1 MAGAKLPEHGV
12 GISNISSWD
21 DFGNLEEFFVSPE
34 EQRDGNI
41 SYQADPSRV
50 AQESTLPA
58 DIVELLAFWV
68 ADEEYSVDILDIQE
82 IIPMREITEVPRAN
96 PCLLGI
102 ISLRGTVVPILDL
115 RDVLELPKSE
125 VTRNTRVLVLQG
137 DAEPV
142 GIMVDNVTSVVRL
155 SQREIEPKPKA
166 MQREIGDVIEGV
178 GRLEQR
184 VLIVL
189 DASAVIEVLERKS

>member
-1 MAGAKLPEHGV
+1 MNGEKSGESGQLKAIPA
-12 GISNISSWD
+12 WD
-21 DFGNLEEFFVSPE
+21 DYTNLDAFFVSPE
-34 EQRDGNI
+34 EQREGNI

-50 AQESTLPA
+50 ASESALPA

-82 IIPMREITEVPRAN
+82 IIKLPEITEVPRAN
-96 PCLLGI
+96 NCLLGI

-115 RDVLELPKSE
+115 REVLQLPKNE
-125 VTRNTRVLVLQG
+125 ITRNTRVLVLRG
-137 DAEPV
+137 DNEPV

-166 MQREIGDVIEGV
+166 MQREMGDVIEGV
-178 GRLEQR
+178 GRLSQR

-189 DASAVIEVLERKS
+189 DASAVIEVLER

>member
-1 MAGAKLPEHGV
+1 MNGEKSNERGQFKTLPA
-12 GISNISSWD
+12 WD
-21 DFGNLEEFFVSPE
+21 DYANLDAFFVSPE
-34 EQRDGNI
+34 EQREGNI

-50 AQESTLPA
+50 ASESALPA

-82 IIPMREITEVPRAN
+82 IIKLPEITEVPRAN
-96 PCLLGI
+96 NCLLGI

-115 RDVLELPKSE
+115 REVLQLPKNE
-125 VTRNTRVLVLQG
+125 VTRNTRVLVLRG
-137 DAEPV
+137 DNEPV

-166 MQREIGDVIEGV
+166 MQREMGDVIEGV
-178 GRLEQR
+178 GRLNQR

-189 DASAVIEVLERKS
+189 DASAVIEVLER

>member
-1 MAGAKLPEHGV
+1 MNGDKLGESGTLKSLPA
-12 GISNISSWD
+12 WD
-21 DFGNLEEFFVSPE
+21 DYANLEAFFVSPE
-34 EQRDGNI
+34 EQREGNI

-50 AQESTLPA
+50 ASENALPA

-82 IIPMREITEVPRAN
+82 IIKLPEITEVPRAN
-96 PCLLGI
+96 RCLMGI

-115 RDVLELPKSE
+115 REVLRLPKNE
-125 VTRNTRVLVLQG
+125 ITRNTRVLVLRG
-137 DAEPV
+137 DNEPV

-178 GRLEQR
+178 GRLSQR

-189 DASAVIEVLERKS
+189 DASAVIEVLER

>member
-1 MAGAKLPEHGV
+1 MAGAKLPDHGV
-12 GISNISSWD
+12 GISNIPSWD
-21 DFGNLEEFFVSPE
+21 DFRNLEEFFVSPE

-41 SYQADPSRV
+41 SYQADPSRM

>member
-1 MAGAKLPEHGV
+1 MNGGKTDESAGLGRLPL
-12 GISNISSWD
+12 WD
-21 DFGNLEEFFVSPE
+21 DYANLEAFFVSPE
-34 EQRDGNI
+34 EQREGNI

-50 AQESTLPA
+50 ANESALPA

-82 IIPMREITEVPRAN
+82 IIKLPEITEVPRAN
-96 PCLLGI
+96 NCLLGI

-115 RDVLELPKSE
+115 REVLKLPKSE
-125 VTRNTRVLVLQG
+125 VTRNTRVLVLRG
-137 DAEPV
+137 DSEPV

-166 MQREIGDVIEGV
+166 MQREMGDVIEGV
-178 GRLEQR
+178 GRLGQR

-189 DASAVIEVLERKS
+189 DASAVIEVLER

>member
-1 MAGAKLPEHGV
+1 MNGEKSGERGQLNALPA
-12 GISNISSWD
+12 WD
-21 DFGNLEEFFVSPE
+21 DYANLDAFFVSPE
-34 EQRDGNI
+34 EQREGNI

-50 AQESTLPA
+50 ASENALPA

-82 IIPMREITEVPRAN
+82 IIKLPEITEVPRAN
-96 PCLLGI
+96 NCLLGI

-115 RDVLELPKSE
+115 REVLQLPKNE
-125 VTRNTRVLVLQG
+125 ITRNTRVLVLRG
-137 DAEPV
+137 DNEPV

-166 MQREIGDVIEGV
+166 MQREMGDVIEGV
-178 GRLEQR
+178 GRLSQR

-189 DASAVIEVLERKS
+189 DASAVIEVLER

>member
-1 MAGAKLPEHGV
+1 MNGDKLGDSGTLKSLPA
-12 GISNISSWD
+12 WD
-21 DFGNLEEFFVSPE
+21 DYANLEAFFVSPE
-34 EQRDGNI
+34 EQREGNI

-50 AQESTLPA
+50 ASENALPA

-82 IIPMREITEVPRAN
+82 IIKLPEITEVPRAN
-96 PCLLGI
+96 RCLMGI

-115 RDVLELPKSE
+115 REVLRLPKNE
-125 VTRNTRVLVLQG
+125 ITRNTRVLVLRG
-137 DAEPV
+137 DNEPV

-178 GRLEQR
+178 GRLSQR

-189 DASAVIEVLERKS
+189 DASAVIEVLER

>member
-1 MAGAKLPEHGV
+1 MNGEKSGERGQLNALPA
-12 GISNISSWD
+12 WD
-21 DFGNLEEFFVSPE
+21 DYANLDTFFVSPE
-34 EQRDGNI
+34 EQREGNI

-50 AQESTLPA
+50 ASENALPA

-82 IIPMREITEVPRAN
+82 IIKLPEITEVPRAN
-96 PCLLGI
+96 NCLLGI

-115 RDVLELPKSE
+115 REVLRLPKNE
-125 VTRNTRVLVLQG
+125 ITRNTRVLVLRG
-137 DAEPV
+137 DNEPV

-166 MQREIGDVIEGV
+166 MQREMGDVIEGV
-178 GRLEQR
+178 GRLSQR

-189 DASAVIEVLERKS
+189 DASAVIEVLER